1 MITVYGLKNCDTCK
15 KALREIAAAGLE
27 HLFVDIRDEADLATL
42 VPLWL
47 EQVEAKVLLN
57 SRSTTW
63 RNLSDADKARAETDA
78 SALLMAHPTLIK
90 RPVIELDGAVFV
102 SWSPAVKAAILGVNS

>member
-1 MITVYGLKNCDTCK
+1 MITVYGLKNCDSCK
-15 KALREIAAAGLE
+15 KALREIAGAGLE

-47 EQVEAKVLLN
+47 EQVEAKALLN

-63 RNLSDADKARAETDA
+63 RNLSDADKAQAETDA

-90 RPVIELDGAVFV
+90 RPVIEHGETVLVGWTPVTRSALD
-102 SWSPAVKAAILGVNS
+102 I